1 MTLAQLGEQYLQQ
14 EKVIRGRIK
23 ELNAQMHKVRGRKM
37 CDLSKRIA
45 MLYSMALD
53 THRTGVYLINYYKE
67 CGSYEYSN
75 I

>member
-14 EKVIRGRIK
+14 ERVIRGRIR
-23 ELNAQMHKVRGRKM
+23 ELNAQMQKAKGRRM

-45 MLYSMALD
+45 SLYSMALD
-53 THRTGVYLINYYKE
+53 SHRTGIYLINYYKE